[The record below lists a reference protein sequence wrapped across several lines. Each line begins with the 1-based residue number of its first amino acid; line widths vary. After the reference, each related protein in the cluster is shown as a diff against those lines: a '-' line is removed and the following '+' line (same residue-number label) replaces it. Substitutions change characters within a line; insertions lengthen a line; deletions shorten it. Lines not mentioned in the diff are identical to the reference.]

1 MNTPQNLIAEPSRLL
16 DAGDV
21 ARLLR
26 VSVRHVYRL
35 ADAGRMP
42 QAVKLGASRRWDRVA
57 LDAWIA
63 AGCPATPPTRQGG
76 SKRCH

>member
-1 MNTPQNLIAEPSRLL
+1 MNTPQNLNAELKRFFNV
-16 DAGDV
+16 GET
-21 ARLLR
+21 ARYCG
-26 VSVRHVYRL
+26 VSERHIYRL

-42 QAVKLGASRRWDRVA
+42 QSIKLGASRRWDRVA

>member
-42 QAVKLGASRRWDRVA
+42 QAVKLGASRRWDRAA
-57 LDAWIA
+57 LDDWIA
-63 AGCPATPPTRQGG
+63 AGCPATPTTRRGG
-76 SKRCH
+76 PKR